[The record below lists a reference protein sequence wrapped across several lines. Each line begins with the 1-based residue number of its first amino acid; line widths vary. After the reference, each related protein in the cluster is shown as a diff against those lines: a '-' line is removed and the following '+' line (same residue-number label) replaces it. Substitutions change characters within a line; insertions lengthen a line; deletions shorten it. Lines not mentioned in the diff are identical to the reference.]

1 MRPITP
7 TLLLLASLLPTLA
20 GAAGLTVQPV
30 TDGIWALVGEMDQ
43 RSPDN
48 LGNNAT
54 FGVIDT
60 GDGLVLVDPGGSY
73 KGAAQIDAAIKTFSS
88 KPVVLVI
95 DTGGQDHR
103 WLGNGYWKAHG
114 ARLVASAA
122 AVADQRS
129 RARDQQIMLGN
140 LVGKAGMAGTEPVYA
155 GETFD
160 KDLTLT
166 VGGVTLELHHYG
178 PAHTAGD
185 AVVWLPAKGVLFAGD
200 IVFTER
206 MLGVGPQSD
215 IKGWIAAFA
224 ELRKLPVRHLV
235 PGHGHATD
243 LAGAE
248 RDTGRYLGALRDRV
262 GAFIAAG
269 GGLADISQVDQ
280 SDFMYLKAADQL
292 AGRNAAQV
300 FQQLEFDF

>member
-1 MRPITP
+1 MTKPSR
-7 TLLLLASLLPTLA
+7 LLPTLA
-20 GAAGLTVQPV
+20 LLLPTLLHAAGLEVQPLTKGV
-30 TDGIWALVGEMDQ
+30 WALVGEMDQ
-43 RSPDN
+43 RSPQN

-60 GDGLVLVDPGGSY
+60 ADGLVLVDPGGSY
-73 KGAAQIDAAIKTFSS
+73 KGAEQIAAAIKTFST

-103 WLGNGYWKAHG
+103 WLGNGYWRERG

-122 AVADQRS
+122 AVADQQ
-129 RARDQQIMLGN
+129 ARQQNQQLMLQQ
-140 LVGKAGMAGTEPVYA
+140 LVGKAGMAGTVPVYA
-155 GETFD
+155 DETFD
-160 KDLTLT
+160 KDLDLT
-166 VGGVTLELHHYG
+166 VGGVRLELHHYG

-185 AVVWLPAKGVLFAGD
+185 AVVWLPASGVLFTGD

-206 MLGVGPQSD
+206 MLGVGAQSD

-224 ELRKLPVRHLV
+224 ELRKLPVKQLV
-235 PGHGHATD
+235 PGHGHVTD
-243 LAGAE
+243 LATAE
-248 RDTGRYLGALRDRV
+248 RDTGRYLTALRDRV

-269 GGLADISQVDQ
+269 GGLADIHQVDQ

-292 AGRNAAQV
+292 AGRNAHQV